1 MGEELSRR
9 NGGGGGRFSVSSET
23 FSPRSSLTDEVG
35 GAVMTV
41 DVRLVGGG
49 GLLVCCPDP
58 LRDIN
63 VAAAPGTFHVFS
75 F

>member
-9 NGGGGGRFSVSSET
+9 NAGGGGRFSVSSQT

-35 GAVMTV
+35 GKVMTV

-49 GLLVCCPDP
+49 GLLVC
-58 LRDIN
+58 
-63 VAAAPGTFHVFS
+63 
-75 F
+75 

>member
-9 NGGGGGRFSVSSET
+9 NAGGGGRFSVSSQT
-23 FSPRSSLTDEVG
+23 FSLRSSLTDEVA
-35 GAVMTV
+35 GAVITV
-41 DVRLVGGG
+41 DMRLVGGG
-49 GLLVCCPDP
+49 GLLVCCADP
-58 LRDIN
+58 LRAIN

>member
-1 MGEELSRR
+1 MGDEPSRR
-9 NGGGGGRFSVSSET
+9 NAGGGGRFSVSSQT
-23 FSPRSSLTDEVG
+23 FSPRSSLRDDG

-49 GLLVCCPDP
+49 GLVTCCMDP
-58 LRDIN
+58 LRAIN
-63 VAAAPGTFHVFS
+63 VAAAPGTFQVFS

>member
-9 NGGGGGRFSVSSET
+9 NAGGGGRFSVSSQT
-23 FSPRSSLTDEVG
+23 FSLRSSLTDEVG
-35 GAVMTV
+35 GTVMTV

-49 GLLVCCPDP
+49 GLLVCCVDP
-58 LRDIN
+58 LRVTN